1 MADSPVLCPSPSPWC
16 GAACPPARAPHRLPA
31 LSRLLLLGRTA
42 HGLVVRR
49 AGGGPFAPFVNE
61 ALYVCLSLIRTNL
74 HLVVTT
80 LPHLLLFIPQ
90 VLFPCS
96 VTLYILFMGITR
108 IHVYSPCC
116 LCGCWGDQRLLQ
128 HHPGGREGGRA
139 GPGSSAPAFFL

>member
-1 MADSPVLCPSPSPWC
+1 MADSPLPIPEPLVRGCLSPC
-16 GAACPPARAPHRLPA
+16 TCPHRLPA

-49 AGGGPFAPFVNE
+49 AGGGSFAPFVNE

-96 VTLYILFMGITR
+96 VT
-108 IHVYSPCC
+108 VYTVYGNNAYPCI
-116 LCGCWGDQRLLQ
+116 
-128 HHPGGREGGRA
+128 
-139 GPGSSAPAFFL
+139 